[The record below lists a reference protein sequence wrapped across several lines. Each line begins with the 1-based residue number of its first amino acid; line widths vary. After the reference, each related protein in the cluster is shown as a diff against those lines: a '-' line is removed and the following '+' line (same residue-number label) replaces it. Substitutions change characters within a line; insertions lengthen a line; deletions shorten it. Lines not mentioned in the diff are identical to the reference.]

1 MNWYLAKLVFSIDIS
16 ESTVKAEFDEQFRLI
31 KANSEEEAYYKAKS
45 LGKSL
50 QSSFYNANN
59 KMVNWR
65 FIDASELNL
74 INELSDGVEIYSNT
88 VETKEKESF
97 INSVLQKAMG
107 IQAKNLSF
115 Y

>member
-1 MNWYLAKLVFSIDIS
+1 MKWYLAKLVFSIEVS
-16 ESTVKAEFDEQFRLI
+16 ESTVKSEFDEQFRLI
-31 KANSEEEAYYKAKS
+31 QARTEEEAYFKAKN
-45 LGKSL
+45 LGKKL
-50 QSSFYNANN
+50 QSSFLNAKN
-59 KMVNWR
+59 KVVNWR
-65 FIDASELNL
+65 FIDASEVNL

-107 IQAKNLSF
+107 IQAKNLTF

>member
-1 MNWYLAKLVFSIDIS
+1 MKWYLAKLVFSIDVS
-16 ESTVKAEFDEQFRLI
+16 ESTVKSEFDEQFRLI
-31 KANSEEEAYYKAKS
+31 KASSEEEAYYKAKN

-50 QSSFYNANN
+50 QSSFYNVNN
-59 KMVNWR
+59 KLINWR
-65 FIDASELNL
+65 FIDASELNP

-97 INSVLQKAMG
+97 INLVLQKAMG

>member
-1 MNWYLAKLVFSIDIS
+1 MNWYLAKLVFSIDVS

-31 KANSEEEAYYKAKS
+31 KAGSEEEAYFKAKN

-59 KMVNWR
+59 KLVKWR

>member
-1 MNWYLAKLVFSIDIS
+1 MKWYLAKLIFSIDVS

-31 KANSEEEAYYKAKS
+31 QARTEEEAYYKAKS
-45 LGKSL
+45 LGKKL
-50 QSSFYNANN
+50 QSTFFNANN
-59 KMVNWR
+59 KLVSWR
-65 FIDASELNL
+65 FIDASELNV

-88 VETKEKESF
+88 IETNQKESF

-107 IQAKNLSF
+107 IQAKNLTF